1 MKYQELIFHRKGHHC
16 SGSKGL
22 GLSDFKLTF
31 LSAMKLTNLSIIISI
46 TILHERMNWYHF
58 GCSESKTKESCELF
72 DSLVRS
78 SIIHAKFYANFFSL
92 SIIKSF
98 ELITLQFS

>member
-16 SGSKGL
+16 GSSKGL
-22 GLSDFKLTF
+22 DMSNFKLAF
-31 LSAMKLTNLSIIISI
+31 LSAMKLTDLSIIISI
-46 TILHERMNWYHF
+46 NILHECMNWYSF
-58 GCSESKTKESCELF
+58 GCSESKTKESCDLF

-92 SIIKSF
+92 SIRA
-98 ELITLQFS
+98 LN